1 MKLSEK
7 FKKALAEGEMVSVPK
22 NTLKDLKSVL
32 SNAVLAIK
40 KSNDKSLDKQLRE
53 LESELFRLKKNFL

>member
-7 FKKALAEGEMVSVPK
+7 FKNALAEGEMVSVPK

-53 LESELFRLKKNFL
+53 LESEFFRLKKNFL